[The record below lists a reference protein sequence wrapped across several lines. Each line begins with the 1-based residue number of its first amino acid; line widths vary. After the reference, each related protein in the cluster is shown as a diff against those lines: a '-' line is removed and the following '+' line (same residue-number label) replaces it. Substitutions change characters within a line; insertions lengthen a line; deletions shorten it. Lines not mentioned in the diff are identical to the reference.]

1 MQQLYSLTARY
12 LYAIC
17 QRYLS
22 KEEDTKDVLQE
33 TFVKIFRNI
42 KDINE
47 RNDAT
52 LLSWMVRIAVNESLM
67 FLRQKRR
74 ETFIESH
81 SDIPDK
87 EEELEV
93 ARFTAEELH
102 NAIMLLPIGYRV
114 VLNLYVF
121 EKKKHKEIAQLLGI
135 KEASSA
141 SQLNRAKHLLR
152 KILLEQE
159 GGKR

>member
-1 MQQLYSLTARY
+1 MILIDHNIIKQIKQGNRKAMQQLYSLTARY

-22 KEEDTKDVLQE
+22 NEEDTKDVLQE

-42 KDINE
+42 KDFNE

-87 EEELEV
+87 EEEL
-93 ARFTAEELH
+93 
-102 NAIMLLPIGYRV
+102 
-114 VLNLYVF
+114 
-121 EKKKHKEIAQLLGI
+121 
-135 KEASSA
+135 
-141 SQLNRAKHLLR
+141 
-152 KILLEQE
+152 
-159 GGKR
+159 

>member
-22 KEEDTKDVLQE
+22 NEEDTKDVLQE

-42 KDINE
+42 KEFNE

-102 NAIMLLPIGYRV
+102 NAHGPEGRRCLAKQLKPVGLLF
-114 VLNLYVF
+114 F
-121 EKKKHKEIAQLLGI
+121 EG
-135 KEASSA
+135 
-141 SQLNRAKHLLR
+141 
-152 KILLEQE
+152 LLEPVVF
-159 GGKR
+159 GIFFRGHFLHLG